1 MNLLF
6 VGDVVGSPGRNYLRE
21 MLPGIIEA
29 HDVDFTIINGENAA
43 GGAGLTKDTAR
54 ELFSAGADVIT
65 SGNHIWDK
73 KEIYSAMDE
82 DTRILRPANYPP
94 GVPGRGSGVY
104 VANNSTTVGVINV
117 CGRVFSP
124 QNLDCPF
131 RVLDLEIS
139 KMQTMTPVIIV
150 DFHGEASSEKIAAGW
165 YVDGRVSALFG
176 THTHVQTADDIILPN
191 RTAYITDV
199 GMTGSYEGV
208 IGVKKDIILKHF
220 LTQMPVRHEV
230 AKGRQQLCAVVS
242 RINSSGKAESIER
255 IFIRE

>member
-6 VGDVVGSPGRNYLRE
+6 VGDVVGSPGRNYLKE
-21 MLPGIIEA
+21 VLPGLIKA
-29 HDVDFTIINGENAA
+29 YDVDFTIVNGENAA
-43 GGAGLTKDTAR
+43 GGAGLTRETAS

-73 KEIYSAMDE
+73 KEIYSVIDE
-82 DTRILRPANYPP
+82 DDRIIRPANYPP

-124 QNLDCPF
+124 QSFDCPF
-131 RVLDLEIS
+131 RVLDSEIS
-139 KMQTMTPVIIV
+139 KMQTITPVIVV

-176 THTHVQTADDIILPN
+176 THTHVQTADESILPN
-191 RTAYITDV
+191 CTAYITDV

-220 LTQMPVRHEV
+220 LTQMPVRHEI
-230 AKGRQQLCAVVS
+230 AKGKQQMCAVFS
-242 RINSSGKAESIER
+242 KISSSGKDENIESIL
-255 IFIRE
+255 IRE